1 MLCSARSIAVTHF
14 AKVHPMKNLLLC
26 CLILALAI
34 SASVVT
40 AQDQAQDA
48 TAFLEALKLAPE
60 HAYLKK
66 HVGKWT
72 LEIKTY
78 FEDPSKP
85 TTSKGSA
92 TFKTL
97 MNGRY
102 LQQSLKGEFFGMP
115 FEGRGLT
122 GFDKAKKKFV
132 STWIDSFETGIS
144 VMEGSCDEKTKTMTE
159 IAVDVMPNSEMRMKN
174 VVKEIDENTLVSSMY
189 LVKPD
194 ETETLGMQI
203 TYRRAK

>member
-1 MLCSARSIAVTHF
+1 
-14 AKVHPMKNLLLC
+14 
-26 CLILALAI
+26 
-34 SASVVT
+34 
-40 AQDQAQDA
+40 
-48 TAFLEALKLAPE
+48 
-60 HAYLKK
+60 
-66 HVGKWT
+66 
-72 LEIKTY
+72 
-78 FEDPSKP
+78 
-85 TTSKGSA
+85 
-92 TFKTL
+92 
-97 MNGRY
+97 
-102 LQQSLKGEFFGMP
+102 LKGEFFGMP